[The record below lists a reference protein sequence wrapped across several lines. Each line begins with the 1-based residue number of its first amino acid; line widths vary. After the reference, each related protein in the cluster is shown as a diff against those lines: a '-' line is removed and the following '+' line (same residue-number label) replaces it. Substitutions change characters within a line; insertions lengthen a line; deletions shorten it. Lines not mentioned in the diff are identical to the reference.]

1 MNSLET
7 LATLNTQDTERRQK
21 NHPQTHTHTHTHT
34 TQKNEEDEQHA
45 YEPIKKTRV
54 GLRYH
59 MKK

>member
-7 LATLNTQDTERRQK
+7 LATLSTQDTERRQK
-21 NHPQTHTHTHTHT
+21 NHPQTHTHTHT
-34 TQKNEEDEQHA
+34 TQKIEEDEQHA
-45 YEPIKKTRV
+45 CGLIKKTRV